1 MTMRNNTKPQN
12 YQAVRMELNIE
23 TMKGWASGGYVDTPF
38 DTADEMC
45 EAGMVAAD
53 LLVMGSD
60 ALVKSN
66 AVQTVILTITRIAV
80 EEANFGEAEEAA

>member
-1 MTMRNNTKPQN
+1 MQYRFHRAAQKPTRISESMIMTTRNNTKPQN

-53 LLVMGSD
+53 LLVMG
-60 ALVKSN
+60 
-66 AVQTVILTITRIAV
+66 
-80 EEANFGEAEEAA
+80 